1 MVVHGIFLA
10 MIKKLGTVLVILLL
24 STTTAWSQPA
34 RRILSLAPHITELL
48 FAVGAGEWIVGTV
61 QFSNY
66 PPEAQKI
73 PRIGSYEQFDMEA
86 IVDLAPDLIVAWP
99 GGNPQPQLEKLE
111 QLGFTLF
118 PSNPQRM
125 IDIPLDMRRLGERVG
140 TTAIASAQATKFEQ
154 AYQQLRQRF
163 ANKTKV
169 RVFYQIW
176 NHPLMTVNGQHLID
190 DIIRLCGGENIFSA
204 LAVLAP
210 TVSIEAV
217 LQANPHTIIASGM
230 TEERPEWLDD
240 WRQWPQ
246 LTAVSQNNLFV
257 IPPDLIQRHTPRIMM
272 GAIQMCEHLEAVR
285 NGTVHS
291 PLPHPPP

>member
-1 MVVHGIFLA
+1 MVKTVTSIFLC
-10 MIKKLGTVLVILLL
+10 LLL
-24 STTTAWSQPA
+24 FAATPLWSAPP
-34 RRILSLAPHITELL
+34 RRIVSLTPHITELL
-48 FAVGAGEWIVGTV
+48 FAIGAGEWIVGTV

-73 PRIGSYEQFDMEA
+73 PRIGSHEQFDMEA
-86 IVDLAPDLIVAWP
+86 ILKLAPDLVIGWP
-99 GGNPQPQLEKLE
+99 GGNPQAQLKKLE
-111 QLGFTLF
+111 QLGFSLF
-118 PSNPQRM
+118 YSDPKRM
-125 IDIPLDMRRLGERVG
+125 TDIPLDMRRLGERVG

-190 DIIRLCGGENIFSA
+190 DIIRLCGGDNIFAA
-204 LAVLAP
+204 LPILAP

-217 LQANPHTIIASGM
+217 LQADPQAIIASGM
-230 TEERPEWLDD
+230 AEERPEWLDD

-257 IPPDLIQRHTPRIMM
+257 IPPDLIQRHTPRIIM
-272 GAIQMCEHLEAVR
+272 GATKMCEHLEAVR
-285 NGTVHS
+285 NKWAS
-291 PLPHPPP
+291 MDLPKNGPKYRP